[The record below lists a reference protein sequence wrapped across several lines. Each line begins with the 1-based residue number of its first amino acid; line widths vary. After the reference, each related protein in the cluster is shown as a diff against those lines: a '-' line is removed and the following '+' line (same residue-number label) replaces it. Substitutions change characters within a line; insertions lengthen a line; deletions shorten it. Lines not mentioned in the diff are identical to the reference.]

1 MVAPVCQW
9 ITSKYV
15 INGRHERNNTDVSLL
30 SAGCFNVC
38 VVWYSTLW
46 LWGKSVNALSILL
59 KSSLRYISLC
69 LFFSGMAVAD
79 GMRPETTVV
88 ILNEEEGEATLNV
101 KNTDPGPALLH
112 SVIQNIPEDLELL
125 LIVTPPITRVEA
137 GDTQLVR
144 FISTTK
150 KPLKTQRLKR
160 VSFEGI
166 PEARAPGGATIGIT
180 LRQSLPLILHPKG
193 LPKHDAPWQLLTW
206 RREGNQLKVHN
217 NSAYVVRMGMEV
229 QLHPQAG
236 VATLPRTYILPGE
249 ALTLASAGSVAG
261 VMAVEIHPATVY
273 GFTVDSYRAPV
284 TADAD

>member
-1 MVAPVCQW
+1 M
-9 ITSKYV
+9 
-15 INGRHERNNTDVSLL
+15 
-30 SAGCFNVC
+30 NV
-38 VVWYSTLW
+38 
-46 LWGKSVNALSILL
+46 LSIIVTSL
-59 KSSLRYISLC
+59 LRYISFC
-69 LFFSGMAVAD
+69 LFLCGMAVAD
-79 GMRPETTVV
+79 GMQPETTVV

-101 KNTDPGPALLH
+101 KNTDPRPALLH
-112 SVIQNIPEDLELL
+112 SVIQNIPEDLEPL

-193 LPKHDAPWQLLTW
+193 LARHDAPWQLLTW
-206 RREGNQLKVHN
+206 KREGDQLRVHN
-217 NSAYVVRMGMEV
+217 NSPYVVRLGMEV
-229 QLHPQAG
+229 QLHPQAS

-249 ALTLASAGSVAG
+249 VLTLASEDSVAG
-261 VMAVEIHPATVY
+261 VVSVGIQPATVY

-284 TADAD
+284 TAEAD